1 MTGRKTLLAVLILQ
15 LANGYNAFWVQ
26 NRELSLSPIVET
38 KVGQVQGFVSVSR
51 GGRKFYKFLGLPYAQ
66 PPVGELRFEVK

>member
-1 MTGRKTLLAVLILQ
+1 MIGKKTLLAVLILL
-15 LANGYNAFWVQ
+15 LAYGYNAYRTK
-26 NRELSLSPIVET
+26 NKELSPVVET

-51 GGRKFYKFLGLPYAQ
+51 GGRKYYEFLGLPYAQ